1 MSRFMLQ
8 LGDITAM
15 NVEGIVNS
23 TDPSL
28 LAGGPV
34 HAAIHEAA
42 GPGLAQECAAL
53 GGCPAGEVRITGA
66 HQLPMRCVIHTVA
79 PTWVDGHRGEL
90 KILEN
95 CYLNALRL
103 AEARGLRSLAFPSLG
118 SGLQP
123 QIPLEMAAPV
133 AVRTIYNFL
142 AGHTLPEKVVMV
154 CFDSAT
160 FKFHQQSL
168 RETLP

>member
-15 NVEGIVNS
+15 NVEAIVNS

-123 QIPLEMAAPV
+123 QIPLERAAPLV
-133 AVRTIYNFL
+133 VRTIQDFL
-142 AGHTLPEKVVMV
+142 NNHKLPEKVTLV
-154 CFDSAT
+154 CIDPTTYRAY
-160 FKFHQQSL
+160 QDAL
-168 RETLP
+168 RESLP